1 MSAPRRAVAG
11 LSRGIDRFDPVKGGE
26 GKGPEAQAVYDHGEW
41 RLQLTRTLATADS
54 ADELQFAIGRA
65 IPVAFFAWDGTNAE
79 RDTRMAVSTW
89 YFLALD
95 QPTPPGTFISPVIA
109 MAVTLGLGMLVVV
122 RAQRRTRQKP
132 LRRD

>member
-1 MSAPRRAVAG
+1 
-11 LSRGIDRFDPVKGGE
+11 
-26 GKGPEAQAVYDHGEW
+26 
-41 RLQLTRTLATADS
+41 
-54 ADELQFAIGRA
+54 
-65 IPVAFFAWDGTNAE
+65 
-79 RDTRMAVSTW
+79 MAVSTW

-109 MAVTLGLGMLVVV
+109 MVVTLGLGMLVVV